1 MSCLYLTHPAC
12 AEHDGGAHHPEQ
24 PARLRAIHEQLAAEG
39 LLDDLITAPVTPASI
54 DDMRR
59 AHAAHHVERIRS
71 AAPDRGRVSLDP
83 DTAMNPASLDA
94 ALAAAGA
101 AMGAV
106 DAVLDGGEATRAF
119 CNIRPPG
126 HHAERDRA
134 MGFCLFNSIALAA
147 FRALDHHRLERV
159 AILDFDVHHGN
170 GSEDIVRGE
179 RRIVYASSFQY
190 PLFPFPAL
198 EGEPGHIVKTPLP
211 AGVASADFRAA
222 LERDWLGTLERQQPQ
237 LVLFSAGFDAHHA
250 DPLAGLNLVESDFA
264 WITRTV
270 LDTVGSK
277 VPVVSLLEGGYDLEA
292 LGRSAAAHVRVL
304 ADLDSGPL
312 P

>member
-1 MSCLYLTHPAC
+1 MTCLYFTHPVC
-12 AEHDGGAHHPEQ
+12 RKHDAGAHHPEQ
-24 PARLRAIHEQLAAEG
+24 PARLRAVHDQLAADG
-39 LLDDLITAPVTPASI
+39 LLDDLSSSPVVPAPILA
-54 DDMRR
+54 MRR
-59 AHAAHHVERIRS
+59 AHAASHVDRITN
-71 AAPDRGRVSLDP
+71 AAPDDGRVSLDP
-83 DTAMNPASLDA
+83 DTAMNPASLGA

-106 DAVLDGGEATRAF
+106 DAVLDSGQATRAF

-126 HHAERDRA
+126 HHAERNRA

-170 GSEDIVRGE
+170 GTEDIVRGE
-179 RRIVYASSFQY
+179 RRILYASSFQY
-190 PLFPFPAL
+190 PLFPFPNLA
-198 EGEPGHIVKTPLP
+198 GEPGHIVKTPLP
-211 AGVASADFRAA
+211 AGAESADFRAA
-222 LERDWLGTLERQQPQ
+222 LERDWLGALERQNPQ
-237 LVLFSAGFDAHHA
+237 LILFSAGFDAHHA
-250 DPLAGLNLVESDFA
+250 DPLAGLNLVESDFS

-277 VPVVSLLEGGYDLEA
+277 VPVVSLLEGGYDLAA
-292 LGRSAAAHVRVL
+292 LGHSAAAHVRVL
-304 ADLDSGPL
+304 ADLDSGPM